1 MGDSQAFPR
10 TARIV
15 GAGEYRRVFQ
25 HSLCK
30 SSDRWLT
37 VLALGNALGRP
48 RLGLAI
54 SRKAEKTA
62 VGRNRVKRIIRESFR
77 HHQGELNAW
86 DLVVIARPGV
96 AAQSSSALHA
106 ALAKH
111 WTRIQRTCAES

>member
-1 MGDSQAFPR
+1 VGDSQAFPR

-15 GAGEYRRVFQ
+15 GAAEYRRVFQ
-25 HSLCK
+25 HSQCK

-37 VLALGNALGRP
+37 V
-48 RLGLAI
+48 LGLAI

-62 VGRNRVKRIIRESFR
+62 VGRNRVKRIIRDSFR
-77 HHQGELNAW
+77 HHQGQLNAW

-96 AAQSSSALHA
+96 AGQSNAELHA

-111 WTRIQRTCAES
+111 WTRLQRTCADS

>member
-10 TARIV
+10 SARITR
-15 GAGEYRRVFQ
+15 AGDYRRVFQ
-25 HSLCK
+25 HTECK
-30 SSDRWLT
+30 SGDRWLT
-37 VLALGNALGRP
+37 VLARGNGLGHA

-77 HHQGELNAW
+77 RHQDELNAW

-96 AAQSSSALHA
+96 ATQDSRALYT
-106 ALAKH
+106 ALEKH
-111 WTRIQRTCAES
+111 WTRLQRTCADS

>member
-1 MGDSQAFPR
+1 MGNSQAFPR
-10 TARIV
+10 TARV
-15 GAGEYRRVFQ
+15 TSAGEYRRVFQ
-25 HSLCK
+25 HSQCK

-37 VLALGNALGRP
+37 VLAVGNDLGHA

-77 HHQGELNAW
+77 HHQDELNAW

-96 AAQSSSALHA
+96 AAQTRSALQA

-111 WTRIQRTCAES
+111 WTRLQRTCVES

>member
-1 MGDSQAFPR
+1 M
-10 TARIV
+10 ARIV
-15 GAGEYRRVFQ
+15 GAAEYRRVFQ
-25 HSLCK
+25 HSQCK

-37 VLALGNALGRP
+37 VLALANGLDRP

-77 HHQGELNAW
+77 QHHELKAW

-96 AAQSSSALHA
+96 AGQSNSELHA

-111 WTRIQRTCAES
+111 WTRLLRTCAES

>member
-15 GAGEYRRVFQ
+15 GAAEYRRVFDHCQ
-25 HSLCK
+25 CK

-37 VLALGNALGRP
+37 ILALANGLDRP

-77 HHQGELNAW
+77 HHQGELRSW
-86 DLVVIARPGV
+86 DLVVIARHGV
-96 AAQSSSALHA
+96 AAQSNAELHA

-111 WTRIQRTCAES
+111 WTRLQRTCAES

>member
-1 MGDSQAFPR
+1 VGDSQAFPR

-15 GAGEYRRVFQ
+15 GAAEYRRVFQ
-25 HSLCK
+25 GSQCK

-37 VLALGNALGRP
+37 VLALANGLDHP

-62 VGRNRVKRIIRESFR
+62 VGRNRVKRIIRDSFR
-77 HHQGELNAW
+77 HHQGQLRAW

-96 AAQSSSALHA
+96 AGQSNSELHA
-106 ALAKH
+106 AMAKH
-111 WTRIQRTCAES
+111 WTRLLRTCAES

>member
-1 MGDSQAFPR
+1 MGNSQAFPR
-10 TARIV
+10 TARV
-15 GAGEYRRVFQ
+15 TSAGEYRRVFQ
-25 HSLCK
+25 NSQCK

-37 VLALGNALGRP
+37 VLALGNGLGHA

-77 HHQGELNAW
+77 HHKGELNAW

-96 AAQSSSALHA
+96 AAQSRSALQA

-111 WTRIQRTCAES
+111 WTRLQRTCVES